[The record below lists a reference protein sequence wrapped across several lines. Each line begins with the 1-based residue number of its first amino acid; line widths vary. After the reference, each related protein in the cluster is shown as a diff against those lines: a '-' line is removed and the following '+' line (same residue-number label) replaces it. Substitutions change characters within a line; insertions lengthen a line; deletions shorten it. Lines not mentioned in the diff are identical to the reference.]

1 MTPTINSERY
11 GELLSRYQPRAVK
24 TEAENER
31 FLAIV
36 EELMARP
43 ELTLEEDAVL
53 ELLVKLIEAFEGEHY
68 AIDASTPRSRLLHLM
83 DAHSLEPS
91 DLAPVLGSEETV
103 AVIADGK
110 SEISREQTL
119 ALSTFFHVESILF
132 LTN

>member
-1 MTPTINSERY
+1 MIPTINSERY
-11 GELLSRYQPRAVK
+11 GELLSQYQPCVVK

-43 ELTLEEDAVL
+43 DLTSEEDAVL
-53 ELLVKLIEAFEGEHY
+53 ELLVKLIEAFEDEHY

-83 DAHSLEPS
+83 DAHSLQPL
-91 DLAPVLGSEETV
+91 DLVPVLGSEETV
-103 AVIADGK
+103 AASAEGK
-110 SEISREQTL
+110 SVISQEQAL
-119 ALSTFFHVESILF
+119 ALSTLFHVDSMLF